1 MEQMEGVLA
10 LMIPIIAIVMGIGT
24 AFWSIYWDHQKKR
37 LQYQERQLMIEKGLT
52 PPPVLPDQPRKKVTP
67 EDCLRRGTVLLFL
80 GIGFGAAAVV
90 VFNAWPQEGELGGI
104 LGVTGAIV
112 GFLGLGYLVYYF
124 IARRKTHDAASRTPE
139 PM

>member
-1 MEQMEGVLA
+1 
-10 LMIPIIAIVMGIGT
+10 
-24 AFWSIYWDHQKKR
+24 
-37 LQYQERQLMIEKGLT
+37 
-52 PPPVLPDQPRKKVTP
+52 
-67 EDCLRRGTVLLFL
+67 VLLFL

-90 VFNAWPQEGELGGI
+90 VFNAWPQVAEFGGV

-124 IARRKTHDAASRTPE
+124 IARRKTHDATSGAPE